1 MKISQATMDNADEIS
16 INNINMAKETEDV
29 ILNSSVSLDAVKNL
43 INNPSKGFYL
53 IAKKEGKIIGQLMI
67 TFEWS
72 DWRNTTIWWI
82 QSVYVLPSYRKQKV
96 FFSLYKESKKL
107 AKQQGIKMFRLYVH
121 NQNKKAISTYE
132 SIGMKKRSYII
143 FEEDFRSC

>member
-1 MKISQATMDNADEIS
+1 MKISQATMDDTEEIS
-16 INNINMAKETEDV
+16 INNINMAKETEER
-29 ILNSSVSLDAVKNL
+29 ILDPVVSLDAVKNL

-53 IAKKEGKIIGQLMI
+53 LAKKEEKIIGQLMI

-96 FFSLYKESKKL
+96 FFSLYQKSKQI
-107 AKQQGIKMFRLYVH
+107 AKKQNIKMFRLYVY

-132 SIGMKKRSYII
+132 SIGMKKKSYII
-143 FEEDFRSC
+143 FEEDF

>member
-1 MKISQATMDNADEIS
+1 MEIS
-16 INNINMAKETEDV
+16 KAILDEAKEISLNNIQMAKETEEV
-29 ILNSSVSLDAVKNL
+29 ILDSAVSLDAVKNL
-43 INNPSKGFYL
+43 INDPTKGFYL
-53 IAKKEGKIIGQLMI
+53 LAKKEGEIIGQLMI

-96 FFSLYKESKKL
+96 FFSLYKKSKQL
-107 AKQQGIKMFRLYVH
+107 AKQQNIKMFRLYVH

-132 SIGMKKRSYII
+132 SIGMKKKSYII
-143 FEEDFRSC
+143 FEEDFQS

>member
-1 MKISQATMDNADEIS
+1 MKISQATMDDAEEIS
-16 INNINMAKETEDV
+16 TNNIRMAKETEEL
-29 ILNSSVSLDAVKNL
+29 ILDPVVSLDAVKNL

-53 IAKKEGKIIGQLMI
+53 LAKKEGKIVGQLMI

-82 QSVYVLPSYRKQKV
+82 QSVYVLPAYRKQKV
-96 FFSLYKESKKL
+96 FFSLYQKSKQI
-107 AKQQGIKMFRLYVH
+107 AKKQDIKMFRLYVY

-132 SIGMKKRSYII
+132 SIGMKKKSYII
-143 FEEDFRSC
+143 FEEDFQS

>member
-1 MKISQATMDNADEIS
+1 M
-16 INNINMAKETEDV
+16 
-29 ILNSSVSLDAVKNL
+29 ILDSTVSLNAVKNL

-53 IAKKEGKIIGQLMI
+53 LSKKDGEIIGQLMI
-67 TFEWS
+67 TFELS

-96 FFSLYKESKKL
+96 FFSLYKESKQL
-107 AKQQGIKMFRLYVH
+107 AKQQGIKLFRLYVH

-132 SIGMKKRSYII
+132 SIGMKKKSYII
-143 FEEDFRSC
+143 FEEEIRS

>member
-1 MKISQATMDNADEIS
+1 MKISIATLDEAEEIS
-16 INNINMAKETEDV
+16 INNIHMAKETEDV
-29 ILNSSVSLDAVKNL
+29 ILDSTVSLDAVKNL

-53 IAKKEGKIIGQLMI
+53 LAKRDGEIIGQLMI

-96 FFSLYKESKKL
+96 FFSLYEKSKQI
-107 AKQQGIKMFRLYVH
+107 ANEQGIKMFRLYVH
-121 NQNKKAISTYE
+121 DQNKKAISTYE
-132 SIGMKKRSYII
+132 SIGMNKKSYII
-143 FEEDFRSC
+143 FEEDFGS